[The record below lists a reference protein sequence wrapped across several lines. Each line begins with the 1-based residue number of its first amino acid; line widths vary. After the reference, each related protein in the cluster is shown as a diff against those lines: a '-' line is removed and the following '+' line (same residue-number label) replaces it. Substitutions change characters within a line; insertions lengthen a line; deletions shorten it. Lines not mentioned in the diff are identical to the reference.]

1 MINGKTSNTIRNDEH
16 AADNYT
22 SDAVMTSTPQAA
34 KLLRKSRPALS

>member
-22 SDAVMTSTPQAA
+22 SDAVMTSTPQTA
-34 KLLRKSRPALS
+34 KLLRRS